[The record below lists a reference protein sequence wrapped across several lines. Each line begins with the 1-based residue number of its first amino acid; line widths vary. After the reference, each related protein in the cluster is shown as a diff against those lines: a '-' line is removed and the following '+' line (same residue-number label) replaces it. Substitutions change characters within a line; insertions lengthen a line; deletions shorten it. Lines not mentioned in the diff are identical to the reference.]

1 MAHEPALSK
10 LGNPQLGRQLDRLLT
25 SVADKAAIY
34 VFLRRKWKGSK
45 QTRNVLTTFAVLS
58 LAIILLAGLSTYF
71 MLAGLLLR
79 MAFGFMFMIV
89 QFVGIFWFISRPRIV
104 TVRPGDPQRETLDD
118 YWGQP
123 VLVELVK
130 EWVAILRG
138 DPEFKA
144 MGGDP
149 IKGFLLKGEP
159 GVGKTYLVR
168 CLGGSAGIAI
178 HAIEASSFRGMFW
191 GMDVLRVLSFVS
203 KARGLAREYGACL
216 AYIDEID
223 AVGMSRGGQGGG
235 QQMGMMGMMGGSGAL
250 TTLLAQIDGI
260 ERESEWTICR
270 NIMRSKLNVELVHEG
285 YVAFVGGTNRPEVL
299 DAALLRPGRLDRQIQ
314 VDPPDGPGRRAI
326 FEGYLSRVRHA
337 EIELE
342 RIIINT
348 NGLTPA
354 AIEMAVKRDAVRNAR
369 FRNAKLVEQRDL
381 ELALI
386 EQVIG
391 LANPIGDLPVR
402 QKQQIAY
409 HESGHIVALDRYAPD
424 KRTSFAS
431 IQRRG
436 SSLGLMLPVDL
447 ESKYTYTIKSIVAD
461 IYVDLAGDVASEI
474 MMGERWAGGMGD
486 YRHVRNRV
494 QYMIMNGEFGGPP
507 MNPDISQIPAEYYQK
522 AERWLEEQ
530 RRDVVMPFIKERT
543 KQVQEIAAALLE
555 KEELSS
561 EEISAILEAS
571 K

>member
-1 MAHEPALSK
+1 MVGTWFVAITLFIV
-10 LGNPQLGRQLDRLLT
+10 LL
-25 SVADKAAIY
+25 
-34 VFLRRKWKGSK
+34 F
-45 QTRNVLTTFAVLS
+45 
-58 LAIILLAGLSTYF
+58 GLSAYISLVG
-71 MLAGLLLR
+71 MLLR
-79 MAFGFMFMIV
+79 VAFGFMFMIV

-104 TVRPGDPQRETLDD
+104 TIRPGDPQRETLKD

-123 VLVELVK
+123 KLVELVQ
-130 EWVAILRG
+130 EWVVILRG

-149 IKGFLLKGEP
+149 VKGFLLLGKP
-159 GVGKTYLVR
+159 GTGKTYLIR
-168 CLGGSAGIAI
+168 CLAGSAGIAV

-191 GMDVLRVLSFVS
+191 GMDVLRVLKFIST
-203 KARGLAREYGACL
+203 ARGLAREYGSCI

-223 AVGMSRGGQGGG
+223 AIGMSRGGGQGGG

-260 ERESEWTICR
+260 ERESEWTVCR
-270 NIMRSKLNVELVHEG
+270 NIVRKKFHVELVFEG

-299 DAALLRPGRLDRQIQ
+299 DPALLRPGRLDRQIQ
-314 VDPPDGPGRRAI
+314 VDVPDGPGRREI
-326 FEGYLSRVRHA
+326 FEGYLGRIRHE
-337 EIELE
+337 EINLD
-342 RIIINT
+342 RIVINT
-348 NGLTPA
+348 QGYTPA
-354 AIEMAVKRDAVRNAR
+354 AIEMAVKRDSVRNAR
-369 FRNAKLVEQRDL
+369 FRGIKSVSQRDL
-381 ELALI
+381 ELALM

-391 LANPIGDLPVR
+391 LANPIGDLPLK

-436 SSLGLMLPVDL
+436 SSLGLMLPIDL

-461 IYVDLAGDVASEI
+461 IYVGLAGDVASEI

-486 YRHVRNRV
+486 YQQVRNRV

-507 MNPDISQIPAEYYQK
+507 MNFDINKIPAEYYQK
-522 AERWLEEQ
+522 AEKWLEEQ
-530 RRDVVMPFIKERT
+530 RRDVVMPFVKERIG
-543 KQVQEIAAALLE
+543 QVKAMADALLD

-561 EEISAILEAS
+561 DEISMILAQTSQEG